1 MRVLI
6 LIPAYNEADSLPAI
20 AAEIRQHAPAADI
33 LVVDDGS
40 DDETPGVLCGLGA
53 RAGVRWIRL
62 SQRLGTGAA
71 VRAGLRYARERG
83 YDAVVRL
90 DGDGQHPASLI
101 APLLA
106 PIAEKGKDVVIGS
119 RYKTRPRPESVTFG
133 RRLLHYLLGRILTFV
148 TGRLVT
154 DPTSGLWAF
163 GKRAVAL
170 LADHHPSGYPEPEL
184 VLFLTRN
191 NLRIT
196 EVPVEMRER
205 FAGQTSLTLRRTST
219 ALARLL
225 IHLVVVPFRS
235 IVKEPR

>member
-1 MRVLI
+1 VRVLI
-6 LIPAYNEADSLPAI
+6 LIPAYNEAASLPAI
-20 AAEIRQHAPAADI
+20 AQEVRALAPTADI

-40 DDETPGVLCGLGA
+40 EDGTPAVLEGLG
-53 RAGVRWIRL
+53 VYWLRL

-71 VRAGLRYARERG
+71 VRTGLRYARSHG

-106 PIAEKGKDVVIGS
+106 PIVQQRADVVIGS
-119 RYKTRPRPESVTFG
+119 RYKTEPRPSSTSFG
-133 RRLLHYLLGRILTFV
+133 RRLLHYLLGRILTLV

-163 GKRAVAL
+163 GERALAV

-184 VLFLTRN
+184 VLFLSRN
-191 NLRIT
+191 GLRVT

-205 FAGQTSLTLRRTST
+205 IAGRSSLTLRRTTT

-225 IHLVVVPFRS
+225 IHLVVVPLRS
-235 IVKEPR
+235 TVKARS